1 MLRNL
6 LTLLT
11 DPIIICL
18 VLFIL
23 LIVTVQKKRRVE
35 YLLGGRLANQHTI
48 NNLLVN
54 SISITDPK
62 IQSEYLRFVAKFVK
76 YGFNC
81 QDKQSIPLSEELD
94 LVNELIKAQEIS
106 NDSTIDSIITVDSK
120 YLSLPVIPFSLIT
133 VVENAISYGNLNSQ
147 QNQLKITLRNMSDSL
162 YCIDFTGYNLPEKSK
177 ITKPTKGHGLYI
189 LKERLKFC
197 HLDNNTKGVKSDKYM
212 FVTPDGLTLTMIL
225 PK

>member
-1 MLRNL
+1 MLHDL
-6 LTLLT
+6 WALIT
-11 DPIIICL
+11 DPVFISL
-18 VLFIL
+18 TFFIL
-23 LIVTVQKKRRVE
+23 WILSIQKKRRVE

-62 IQSEYLRFVAKFVK
+62 LQSEYLRFIAKFVK

-94 LVNELIKAQEIS
+94 LVNELINAQEIA
-106 NDSTIDSIITVDSK
+106 DDAIIDAIITVDSK

-133 VVENAISYGNLNSQ
+133 VVENAISYGDLNTQ
-147 QNQLKITLRNMSDSL
+147 QNQLKIALRNMSDSL

-177 ITKPTKGHGLYI
+177 ITKPSKGHGLYI

-197 HLDNNTKGVKSDKYM
+197 HFDNNTKGVKGDKYM